1 MTFKFKKSA
10 FFFAILPTVIL
21 TCCSVW
27 LFTITFSITFKG
39 PIPESISFI
48 EIGLGVVFLLS
59 PLLFLPIL
67 IPSYILAC
75 QYWKFSKNIELKIDL
90 GYIEIT
96 NTDTSE
102 TIIIKKPDIQ
112 RINSIDPAM
121 KNHRLF
127 AGFSYL
133 VVFSKDSRFIL
144 PSFLV
149 TKENFFLHFGPYEN
163 LAEGFPYTPSINEK
177 KYIYVVK
184 ARRFSLEGLGED
196 PIQISGRYLNLL
208 RSLLMPGLALC
219 LYPAYQM
226 NIIWF
231 LSLSILTLL
240 IYFILLTQKK
250 IFVNRTELIV
260 KHLGD
265 VRTYPISLIK
275 NITELRFFGLPTY
288 YLSDPI
294 IKLVVFDNNETK
306 KTYFFFPRDNAFS
319 ELKKLLHLD

>member
-1 MTFKFKKSA
+1 MTFKFKESA
-10 FFFAILPTVIL
+10 FFFAIVPTVIL
-21 TCCSVW
+21 TCCTVW
-27 LFTITFSITFKG
+27 LLTITFSITFKD
-39 PIPESISFI
+39 PIPESVSFI
-48 EIGLGVVFLLS
+48 EFGLGAILLLS
-59 PLLFLPIL
+59 PLLTLPIL

-102 TIIIKKPDIQ
+102 NIIIKKPDIQ
-112 RINSIDPAM
+112 RIVSIDPAM
-121 KNHRLF
+121 KNHVLF
-127 AGFSYL
+127 SGFSYL

-144 PSFLV
+144 SSFLV
-149 TKENFFLHFGPYEN
+149 TKENFFSHFGPYEN
-163 LAEGFPYTPSINEK
+163 LAEGYPYTPSINEK

-184 ARRFSLEGLGED
+184 TRKFSLEGLVEA

-219 LYPAYQM
+219 LYPVYQM

-231 LSLSILTLL
+231 LSLLILTLL
-240 IYFILLTQKK
+240 IYFILLTQKR
-250 IFVNRTELIV
+250 IFINRTELIV
-260 KHLGD
+260 KHLGNL
-265 VRTYPISLIK
+265 RTYPLSSIK
-275 NITELRFFGLPTY
+275 KITELRILGLPTY

-294 IKLVVFDNNETK
+294 IKLVVLDNNETK
-306 KTYFFFPRDNAFS
+306 KTYFFFPRDNAFP